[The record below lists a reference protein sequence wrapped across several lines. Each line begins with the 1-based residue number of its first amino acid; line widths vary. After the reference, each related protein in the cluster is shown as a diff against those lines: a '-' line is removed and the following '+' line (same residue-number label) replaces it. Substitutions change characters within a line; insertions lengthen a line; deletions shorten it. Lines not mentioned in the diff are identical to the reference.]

1 MNSMENEKLCLYRNL
16 VEGLKKIP
24 KYLHWFFQLL
34 KVENKTGNSPP
45 QPNGLKKPSDFSVS
59 LCLSICL
66 SICLFVYLSIG
77 PSYCVSHSICLF
89 FSSLS
94 FHHSIFECFDPSVFL
109 SLFLSLHLSFLL
121 TLLYLYFL
129 SFNLTI
135 CLFSATLSINLSS
148 IF

>member
-1 MNSMENEKLCLYRNL
+1 MNSMENENLYLHRNL
-16 VEGLKKIP
+16 VKGFKKC
-24 KYLHWFFQLL
+24 LCWFFQLL
-34 KVENKTGNSPP
+34 KVEKKTGNSPP
-45 QPNGLKKPSDFSVS
+45 QANGLQKTLRF
-59 LCLSICL
+59 LCLSV
-66 SICLFVYLSIG
+66 FVYLFVHLSIFLSILL
-77 PSYCVSHSICLF
+77 PVSDSIFLF

-94 FHHSIFECFDPSVFL
+94 FHHSIFECFCPSVFL